1 EHLPGGEVTGFI
13 ITAPSFGKTDG
24 KPNAIYFS
32 GDTIYLPELV
42 KMRERFHISV
52 ALLNTGKATAPLP
65 TGPLQITLDGAQAA
79 RLFRELGADVLVP
92 MHFESWRHFAEE
104 KSDLRQAL
112 EVGGVMDKVMWLEP
126 GVRTTIV

>member
-1 EHLPGGEVTGFI
+1 MALADNYMKYDI
-13 ITAPSFGKTDG
+13 D
-24 KPNAIYFS
+24 
-32 GDTIYLPELV
+32 
-42 KMRERFHISV
+42 ISV

-104 KSDLRQAL
+104 KADLRQAL